1 MGSGHVIHLLVLTE
15 SSHDAEVLSNGIRN
29 SGHAVRS
36 RHVEND
42 DGLNKALKEQQSWDL
57 LITAPTFNGHSALQ
71 ALETINHSGKDL
83 PCIVFGN
90 QPDAKAQMD
99 LLRAGAANCISSNEQ
114 DVLLLNIE
122 RALGNLWERR
132 AHRLSRA
139 ALTESEKRNRAL
151 LDSSR
156 DAICYIHEGMHIY
169 ANLSYV
175 EAFGYDN
182 IEEMGSIPIM
192 DLIASEDQQPFKEL
206 LQTLSKGRI
215 PEEELEFQAVHSEGE
230 KFNAAMEFSAA
241 RIDGESCTQIVIR
254 RHTDNAQLEQ
264 ELEQLRKQDLLT
276 SLFNRQYFMDE
287 IDKAVTSASQ
297 GKSVSTMLFIQPD
310 NFTAIKDTLGIAG
323 SDMVLTD
330 IANLLRDN
338 IPDGGKIARF
348 AGTIFTVIFND
359 KTTDEIGPVAEVIRS
374 AFERTIFEV
383 DEKTVSTT
391 CSIGVAPITETTSDS
406 KKALSNADGACEI
419 AKKEGGNRIH
429 THTMAD
435 ELVDLEEDRAW
446 AERIRLA
453 IQGNRFVLYYQPIV
467 SLHAEPGERYE
478 VLIRMLDEKNNLVLP
493 NQFLKAAENSDLM
506 TEIDRWVMKN
516 AAKALLEKRR
526 NGVEIRFFVK
536 LSNDSLDDPTLLP
549 WISKLLKAARLH
561 GASMAFEVSEAAAL
575 NNLKAT
581 KTLSKGLHQLHC
593 LFALDHVGNDN
604 PSLNYLRHFDVDYLK
619 IDGSHIRSLTQS
631 ESSQDLIKSISELAR
646 NKDIL
651 TIAEHVQDPAC
662 LALLWQHGINLIQG
676 HYFQEPEGALAYDF
690 TAE

>member
-1 MGSGHVIHLLVLTE
+1 MESGNTIHLLVLTE
-15 SSHDAEVLSNGIRN
+15 SSHDAEVLSNSIRN

-42 DGLNKALKEQQSWDL
+42 EDLNEALKEQQPWDL
-57 LITAPTFNGHSALQ
+57 LISAPKFNGHSALQ

-83 PCIVFGN
+83 PCIVFGD
-90 QPDAKAQMD
+90 QPDSGAQVD

-114 DVLLLNIE
+114 ELLLLNIE
-122 RALGNLWERR
+122 RELGNLQERR
-132 AHRLSRA
+132 SHRSSRA
-139 ALTESEKRNRAL
+139 ALMESEKRNRTL

-175 EAFGYDN
+175 EAFGYDD
-182 IEEMGSIPIM
+182 IEEMESVPIM
-192 DLIASEDQQPFKEL
+192 DLIAAEHQQSFKKL
-206 LQTLSKGRI
+206 LRTLTKGKI
-215 PEEELEFQAVHSEGE
+215 PDEELEFQAVRSDGE
-230 KFNAAMEFSAA
+230 KFNAVMEFSPA
-241 RIDGESCTQIVIR
+241 RIDGESCTQVVIR
-254 RHTDNAQLEQ
+254 QHADNAQLEQ

-276 SLFNRQYFMDE
+276 GLFNRQYFMDE
-287 IDKAVTSASQ
+287 INKAVTSASQ
-297 GKSVSTMLFIQPD
+297 RKSVSTMLFIQPD

-330 IANLLRDN
+330 IASLLRDS

-359 KTTDEIGPVAEVIRS
+359 KTTNEIEPAAEAIRS

-383 DEKTVSTT
+383 EKKTVSTT
-391 CSIGVAPITETTSDS
+391 CSIGVAPITETTNDS

-419 AKKEGGNRIH
+419 AKKKGGNQIHIH
-429 THTMAD
+429 TMSD
-435 ELVDLEEDRAW
+435 ELADVEEDRAW

-453 IQGNRFVLYYQPIV
+453 IQENRFVLHYQPIV

-478 VLIRMLDEKNNLVLP
+478 VLIRMLDEKDNLVLP
-493 NQFLKAAENSDLM
+493 NQFLKAAESSNLM

-516 AAKALLEKRR
+516 AAKALLEQRR
-526 NGVEIRFFVK
+526 TGVEIRFFVK

-581 KTLSKGLHQLHC
+581 KTLSNGLHQLHC

-604 PSLNYLRHFDVDYLK
+604 PSLSYLSHFDVDYLK

-631 ESSQDLIKSISELAR
+631 ESAQDLIKSISELAR

-662 LALLWQHGINLIQG
+662 LAILWQHGINLIQG
-676 HYFQEPEGALAYDF
+676 YYFQEPEGALAYDF